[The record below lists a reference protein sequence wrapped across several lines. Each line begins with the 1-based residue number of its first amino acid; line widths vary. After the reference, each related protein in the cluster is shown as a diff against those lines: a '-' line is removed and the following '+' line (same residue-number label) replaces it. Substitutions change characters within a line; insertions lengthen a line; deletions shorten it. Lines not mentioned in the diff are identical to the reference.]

1 MEIAFHKLS
10 AKDIDAIAVIDEPSK
25 RLLGVLTRERLLQA
39 YGGDLTSGN

>member
-10 AKDIDAIAVIDEPSK
+10 AKDVEVIAVVEGRTQ

-39 YGGDLTSGN
+39 YGGKFTRAS